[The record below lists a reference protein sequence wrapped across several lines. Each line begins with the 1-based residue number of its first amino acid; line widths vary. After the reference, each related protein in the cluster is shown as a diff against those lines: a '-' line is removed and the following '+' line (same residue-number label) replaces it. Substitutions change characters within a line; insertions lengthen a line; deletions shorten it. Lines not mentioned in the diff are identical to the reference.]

1 MKLNHLLKIQTSINM
16 RTHVEIKKIVS
27 QLEKKAQEHQ
37 RKIDIINRI
46 KYIIK
51 QDANKTANASKT

>member
-1 MKLNHLLKIQTSINM
+1 M

-46 KYIIK
+46 KSIIK
-51 QDANKTANASKT
+51 EDANKIVNTSKNLNEVNI

>member
-1 MKLNHLLKIQTSINM
+1 M

-27 QLEKKAQEHQ
+27 QLEKKDQEHQ

-46 KYIIK
+46 KHLIK
-51 QDANKTANASKT
+51 QDANKTINISKNINEVNI

>member
-1 MKLNHLLKIQTSINM
+1 M

-51 QDANKTANASKT
+51 QDANKTVNSSKNINEVNI

>member
-1 MKLNHLLKIQTSINM
+1 M
-16 RTHVEIKKIVS
+16 RTHVEIKKIIKKIK
-27 QLEKKAQEHQ
+27 KKAQEHQ

-51 QDANKTANASKT
+51 QDANKTVNTSKNINEVNI